1 MKIRCA
7 QKGADPEMT
16 PKYQLLNEFIFKIFI
31 FYLRCKYGEYDC
43 C

>member
-16 PKYQLLNEFIFKIFI
+16 PKYQLLNVSNEFKGTSQINYIINFI
-31 FYLRCKYGEYDC
+31 IN
-43 C
+43 